1 MKDEI
6 YFFKSPGI
14 SSIAVYKTKASAT
27 FKLVLTNKTEKD
39 VDATKLADKV
49 KNGMNYLNSIKDYY
63 PILSSEEISKS

>member
-39 VDATKLADKV
+39 VDATKLADKR
-49 KNGMNYLNSIKDYY
+49 
-63 PILSSEEISKS
+63 LSRQNVRPFLETALFDM

>member
-27 FKLVLTNKTEKD
+27 FTLVLTNKTEKD
-39 VDATKLADKV
+39 IDATKLADKV
-49 KNGMNYLNSIKDYY
+49 KNEMNSIKDYY
-63 PILSSEEISKS
+63 PILSSEEKSKS

>member
-1 MKDEI
+1 MKVEI
-6 YFFKSPGI
+6 YFFKSLGI

-63 PILSSEEISKS
+63 TILF